1 MREKAKRMTAI
12 LTAVL
17 MAVCLPAAGPAFA
30 AVEQEG
36 ADAEIEELVTA
47 RDDEGREVP
56 LEQIDENDYDGFICV
71 LDRDADRAQ
80 IDEMQDQIDEIDDP
94 TVAEEISPKEVVRAE
109 SLEVIE
115 EIAEPETID
124 YIEPD
129 YVLQTDATTVY
140 YSDPG
145 DFMNAEILSRIGV
158 WPVWSEGITGRGQN
172 GKRTPIIAIM
182 DTGLIGASTKRMRH
196 EDLKYSRIPYFMK
209 SSTYSSYNDS
219 VGHGTFITGEIAAV
233 MGNGKGAS
241 GLMPDAKIIPVKVIG
256 PKGGKVSDAIA
267 ALKVLTKKG
276 NIDVV
281 NMSFGA
287 PYYSAAFSSACRKA
301 AAKGMILVAAAGN
314 DGNSGYMYPASYDS
328 VVGVAAVTRYGKRW
342 KRSQHNDAV
351 DIAAPGVSVFG
362 LGHSGPHSYT
372 QMSGSSM
379 AAPMV
384 SALAAMVKSIDPS
397 VGHNRF
403 LRILKATAKDKGK
416 KGYDQYYGWGII
428 NFSKTYTYMKSS
440 DYAASRKA
448 VKAAKPARARIL
460 FASGKK
466 TKIKL
471 RIRKTKRATSYQIA
485 IKVRGGKYYRLRT
498 IKRKCT
504 ITNLKRGRQYVIKVR
519 GVRNVN
525 GLNYYGKWSKVK
537 KVRTK

>member
-1 MREKAKRMTAI
+1 MREQVKRMTAI

-30 AVEQEG
+30 AAEKEEVSS
-36 ADAEIEELVTA
+36 EIEELVSA

-56 LEQIDENDYDGFICV
+56 LEQIDERDYDGFICV
-71 LDRDADRAQ
+71 LERDADQGQ
-80 IDEMQDQIDEIDDP
+80 INEMRDQIDEIDDP
-94 TVAEEISPKEVVRAE
+94 SVAEEISPKEVVRAE
-109 SLEVIE
+109 SLEVVE
-115 EIAEPETID
+115 EIAEPEAID

-129 YVLQTDATTVY
+129 YVLQPDAATVY

-145 DFMNAEILSRIGV
+145 DYLNESTLSRVGV
-158 WPVWSEGITGRGQN
+158 RAAWSAGITGRGQN

-182 DTGLIGASTKRMRH
+182 DTGLIGASTKSMRH
-196 EDLKYSRIPYFMK
+196 EDLDYSKIPYYMK

-219 VGHGTFITGEIAAV
+219 VGHGTFVAGEIAAV
-233 MGNGKGAS
+233 MGNGKGIS
-241 GLMPDAKIIPVKVIG
+241 GLMPDARIVPVKVIG

-267 ALKVLTKKG
+267 ALKALTKKG
-276 NIDVV
+276 GIDVV

-287 PYYSAAFSSACRKA
+287 PYYSSAFSSACKKA

-314 DGNSGYMYPASYDS
+314 DGSSGYMYPAAYDS
-328 VVGVAAVTRYGKRW
+328 VVGVAAVTESGSRW

-351 DIAAPGVSVFG
+351 DIAAPGVSIVG
-362 LGHSGPHSYT
+362 LSHKGPHSYA

-397 VGHNRF
+397 VSHNRF
-403 LRILKATAKDKGK
+403 QKILKATATDKGK
-416 KGYDQYYGWGII
+416 KGYDNYYGWGII
-428 NFSKTYTYMKSS
+428 NFGKAYTYMKGSG
-440 DYAASRKA
+440 YAASKKGT
-448 VKAAKPARARIL
+448 KAAKPARAKIRS
-460 FASGKK
+460 ASGKK

-471 RIRKTKRATSYQIA
+471 RIKKAKRATSYQIA
-485 IKVRGGKYYRLRT
+485 IKVKGGKYYRIRT

-504 ITNLKRGRQYVIKVR
+504 ITGLQRGRQYVIKVR

-525 GLNYYGKWSKVK
+525 GVNFYGKWSKVK